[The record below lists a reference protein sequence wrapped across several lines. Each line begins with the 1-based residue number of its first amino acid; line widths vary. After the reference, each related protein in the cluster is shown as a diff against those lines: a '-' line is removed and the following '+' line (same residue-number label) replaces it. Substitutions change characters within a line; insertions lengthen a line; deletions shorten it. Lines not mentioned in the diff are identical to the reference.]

1 MDFIESTLAY
11 GGANAIIVSVILVF
25 LLLVLFLGYVIGSF
39 LAKRVKGKHMIIGS
53 AAYWTAYLI
62 NLYLVLWHS
71 YYREFI
77 YQNRAIYTLSSILVV
92 WGLVVLPINIT
103 YLAKHIVSRL
113 KHSDV
118 QK

>member
-1 MDFIESTLAY
+1 MDFSESTLAY
-11 GGANAIIVSVILVF
+11 GGGNIVVVSVILVF

-62 NLYLVLWHS
+62 NLYLVLRYS

-77 YQNRAIYTLSSILVV
+77 YQNLAIYTLSSIFLF

-103 YLAKHIVSRL
+103 YLVKHIVSRL